1 MRTTRSNTMRRLAV
15 IALTAVGLFGS
26 ACGGGERADE
36 PPVPNTLTQA
46 EREAGWR
53 LLFDGATT
61 AGWRGYN
68 ADSFPAQG
76 WEVRDGS
83 LVTVE
88 GGGGGDIVTEEEFG
102 DFELSLE
109 FKITPGANS
118 GIFFGAID
126 QPGKPMWASAPE
138 YQILDDSAYVADGT
152 DMTRHLTGQNYDLH
166 ASSEKALKPVGE
178 WNVARIVVRRPHVE
192 HWLNGVKMVEY
203 ELGSPEWEA
212 LVAASKFSV
221 YPEYGR
227 ATSGH
232 IGLQDH
238 GTEVSFRNIKLRPLG
253 P

>member
-1 MRTTRSNTMRRLAV
+1 MHTRRRNTMQRLAAV
-15 IALTAVGLFGS
+15 ALTSVVLFGY
-26 ACGGGERADE
+26 ACGGETTERAAA
-36 PPVPNTLTQA
+36 PNTLTQA
-46 EREAGWR
+46 ERAAGWQ

-76 WEVRDGS
+76 WEIRDGS

-88 GGGGGDIVTEEEFG
+88 GGGDIVTEEEFG
-102 DFELSLE
+102 DFELTLE
-109 FKITPGANS
+109 FKTTPGANS
-118 GIFFGAID
+118 GIFYGAID

-152 DMTRHLTGQNYDLH
+152 DMTKHLTGQNYDLH
-166 ASSEKALKPVGE
+166 ASSEKALQPVGE
-178 WNVARIVVRRPHVE
+178 WNVARIAVRRPHVE

-203 ELGSPEWEA
+203 ELESPEWEA

-227 ATSGH
+227 AASGH

-238 GTEVSFRNIKLRPLG
+238 GTEVWFRNIKLRPLE

>member
-1 MRTTRSNTMRRLAV
+1 MRPRNTMHRLAAV
-15 IALTAVGLFGS
+15 ALASVALVGY
-26 ACGGGERADE
+26 ACSGGETADE
-36 PPVPNTLTQA
+36 TPAPNTLSQA
-46 EREAGWR
+46 ERDAGWR
-53 LLFDGATT
+53 LLFDGETT

-83 LVTVE
+83 LATVE
-88 GGGGGDIVTEEEFG
+88 GGGGGDIVTEGEFA

-109 FKITPGANS
+109 FKVSPGANS

-126 QPGKPMWASAPE
+126 QPGKPMWSSAPE
-138 YQILDDSAYVADGT
+138 YQILDDSAYAADGT
-152 DMTRHLTGQNYDLH
+152 DMSRHLTAQNYDLH
-166 ASSEKALKPVGE
+166 ALSEKALKPVGE

-203 ELGSPEWEA
+203 ELESPEWEE
-212 LVAASKFSV
+212 LVAASKFAV

-227 ATSGH
+227 VTSGH

-238 GTEVSFRNIKLRPLG
+238 GTEVWFRNIKLRPLE

>member
-1 MRTTRSNTMRRLAV
+1 MHTMLRSRTNWF
-15 IALTAVGLFGS
+15 ALTVLTSVGLLGYG
-26 ACGGGERADE
+26 CGGGERADE
-36 PPVPNTLTQA
+36 PPAPNTLTAA
-46 EREAGWR
+46 EREAGWQ
-53 LLFDGATT
+53 LLFDGETT

-83 LVTVE
+83 LVVVA
-88 GGGGGDIVTEEEFG
+88 GGGGGDIVTNDEFSN
-102 DFELSLE
+102 FELSLE
-109 FKITPGANS
+109 FKVTPGANS

-126 QPGKPMWASAPE
+126 QPEKPMWNSAPE
-138 YQILDDSAYVADGT
+138 YQILDDAAYLGGEEDLAT
-152 DMTRHLTGQNYDLH
+152 HLTADNYDLH
-166 ASSEKALKPVGE
+166 SASQAAVKPVGE
-178 WNVARIVVRRPHVE
+178 WNVAKIVVHRPHVE

-212 LVAASKFSV
+212 LVAASKFGA

-238 GTEVSFRNIKLRPLG
+238 GNEVWFRNVKIRRMEP
-253 P
+253 